1 MTSSWVFSFS
11 LAPSL
16 EKAWNTWNA
25 PEGRW
30 TINEW
35 WAWTRLWKPQ
45 WKVHPS
51 SEGLQHVMSFGDLWF
66 VVLCKLSCDMSV
78 QWCPHVLIRAYRR
91 RRIWIYIYICV
102 YIYWFEYIL
111 NRFTYSS
118 PSPVS
123 HVVCARDCSMSCG
136 PLCSLV
142 ERVFKRLSVLQHWLP
157 FQLAVVSLLR
167 RTSTKKKKMK
177 WKQVG
182 GLEPCCVAAWPWW
195 LLFALCGRP
204 CLVWSDFCLWRSVWN
219 RIVKLCCCCRP
230 FCSMW
235 SSFHNPQKKRMRR
248 CKQKSWLMW
257 FCLSLLVVFGE
268 LVMMFGPPL
277 FGS

>member
-51 SEGLQHVMSFGDLWF
+51 SEGLQHVMSFEIWF
-66 VVLCKLSCDMSV
+66 VIFVQTQLWHVSAVMSTCFDPSV
-78 QWCPHVLIRAYRR
+78 STATYMN
-91 RRIWIYIYICV
+91 IYIYICV

-167 RTSTKKKKMK
+167 RTSTKKKR
-177 WKQVG
+177 WNGNRLVVWNLAVWQR
-182 GLEPCCVAAWPWW
+182 GLGDCCSLCVAGPA
-195 LLFALCGRP
+195 LFE
-204 CLVWSDFCLWRSVWN
+204 VTSVYGD
-219 RIVKLCCCCRP
+219 RFETELSRCFAVPP
-230 FCSMW
+230 FCIVW
-235 SSFHNPQKKRMRR
+235 TSF
-248 CKQKSWLMW
+248 
-257 FCLSLLVVFGE
+257 LSHQRKNE
-268 LVMMFGPPL
+268 KT
-277 FGS
+277 